1 MKTIEIKLFK
11 FSELSEQAK
20 SKAIEQRRESMYRD
34 SDIPYWV
41 IDNCYLFEPLDEE
54 LTNLFGEEY
63 NKMTTPMLGNTRK
76 VYFSLDRDRYLN
88 CEDGIIVNNEE
99 MFLTWLRIPKYLQE
113 KINYTFRTVRG
124 SNSDTIIEFYPYGE
138 HELDD
143 EELDILDTAYELF
156 NDHMDRVM
164 DRIVADYDYYFS
176 DEYIAEDIEAN
187 GYDFTENGT
196 IY

>member
-1 MKTIEIKLFK
+1 MKTIEIQLFK

-41 IDNCYLFEPLDEE
+41 IDDCYLFEPKHDE
-54 LTNLFGEEY
+54 LVSLFGEEY
-63 NKMTTPMLGNTRK
+63 NKMTEPMLGNTRK
-76 VYFSLDRDRYLN
+76 IYYSLDRDRYLN
-88 CEDGIIVNNEE
+88 AEDGIIVNNEE

-113 KINYTFRTVRG
+113 KINYTIKTERG
-124 SNSDTIIEFYPYGE
+124 GNSDTIIEFYPYGE

-143 EELDILDTAYELF
+143 EEMQILDVAYELF
-156 NDHMDRVM
+156 NDHMYDVLK
-164 DRIVADYDYYFS
+164 RIEYEYDYFFT
-176 DEYIAEDIEAN
+176 DENIVEELDAYD
-187 GYDFTENGT
+187 YDFTEDGT

>member
-1 MKTIEIKLFK
+1 MKTIEIKLYK

-41 IDNCYLFEPLDEE
+41 IDDCYLFEPKHDKLVS
-54 LTNLFGEEY
+54 LFGEEY
-63 NKMTTPMLGNTRK
+63 NKMTEPMLGNTRK
-76 VYFSLDRDRYLN
+76 IYYSLDRDRYLN
-88 CEDGIIVNNEE
+88 AEDGIIVNNEE

-113 KINYTFRTVRG
+113 KINYTIKTERG
-124 SNSDTIIEFYPYGE
+124 GNSDTIIEFYPYGE

-143 EELDILDTAYELF
+143 EEMQILDDAYELF
-156 NDHMDRVM
+156 NDHMYDVLK
-164 DRIVADYDYYFS
+164 RIEYEYDYFFT
-176 DEYIAEDIEAN
+176 DENIVEELDAYD
-187 GYDFTENGT
+187 YDFTEDGT